1 MTSRPDAIVVGAG
14 IVGAACAHALSRHGL
29 RVTVVDEAFAGGGT
43 TAAGMGHIVVMDD
56 SDAQFAL
63 TSYSA
68 RLLDDLVA
76 SLPPAAEFQR
86 CGTLWVAEDE
96 AQLEAARGKQAYFE
110 GRGVRTELLD
120 AAALGEA
127 EPMLRRG
134 LAGGLRVPSDAVVYP
149 PAVAR
154 WLLDEAKVA
163 GAVLREGVRVDAV
176 LPRAVVTTAGRL
188 DAGVVINAAGAGAAR
203 LTPGLPVVPR
213 KGHLVITERAPGF
226 CRHQVVELGYLQS
239 AHTMSAAS
247 VAFNVQPRVTGQ
259 LLIGS
264 SRELVGWDAS
274 LNRALLSRMLERA
287 LRFMPGLARIPA
299 LRTWT
304 GFRPAT
310 PDKLPLVGAW
320 PAVDGLWIAA
330 GHEGLGITTALGT
343 GALLADLILGHP
355 TGIDPAPFAP
365 DRVLADAAVPP
376 LPEGEGAGG
385 EG

>member
-14 IVGAACAHALSRHGL
+14 IVGSACAYYLSRQGL
-29 RVTVVDEAFAGGGT
+29 QVTVVDEAFAGGGT

-68 RLLDDLVA
+68 RLLDGLTPELWP
-76 SLPPAAEFQR
+76 SAEFQR
-86 CGTLWVAEDE
+86 CGTLWVAEDD
-96 AQLEAARGKQAYFE
+96 AQLEVARGKQAYYE
-110 GRGVRTELLD
+110 SRGVRAELLD
-120 AAALGEA
+120 AAQLGNA
-127 EPMLRRG
+127 EPMLRHG

-154 WLLDEAKVA
+154 WLLGEAQRA
-163 GAVLREGVRVDAV
+163 GATLGEGVRVESI
-176 LPRAVVTTAGRL
+176 LPRAVMTTTGRL
-188 DAGVVINAAGAGAAR
+188 DADIVINAAGAGAAR
-203 LTPGLPVVPR
+203 LTPCLPVVPR
-213 KGHLVITERAPGF
+213 KGHLVITERAPAF
-226 CRHQVVELGYLQS
+226 CRHQVVELGYLHS

-274 LNRALLSRMLERA
+274 LNRGVLSRMLERA
-287 LRFMPGLARIPA
+287 LQFMPGLSRLSA
-299 LRTWT
+299 LRSWT

-310 PDKLPLVGAW
+310 PDKLPLIGAW

-343 GALLADLILGHP
+343 GAILADLILGRP
-355 TGIDPAPFAP
+355 TGIDPVPYAPS
-365 DRVLADAAVPP
+365 RVQPMVV
-376 LPEGEGAGG
+376 
-385 EG
+385 

>member
-1 MTSRPDAIVVGAG
+1 MTTRPEAIVVGAG
-14 IVGAACAHALSRHGL
+14 IVGAACAYALSRHDV

-68 RLLDDLVA
+68 HLLDGLVSA
-76 SLPPAAEFQR
+76 LPPNAEFQR

-96 AQLEAARGKQAYFE
+96 AQLEAAREKQAYFE
-110 GRGVRTELLD
+110 GRGVRAELLD

-127 EPMLRRG
+127 EPMLRGG

-154 WLLDEAKVA
+154 WLLGEAMRA
-163 GAVLREGVRVDAV
+163 GAILREGVRVESILPHAV
-176 LPRAVVTTAGRL
+176 MTTAGRL
-188 DAGVVINAAGAGAAR
+188 DADIVINAAGAGAAR
-203 LTPGLPVVPR
+203 LTPCLPVVPR

-274 LNRALLSRMLERA
+274 LNRSVLSRMLERA
-287 LRFMPGLARIPA
+287 LQFMPGLSRLSA

-310 PDKLPLVGAW
+310 PDKLPLIGAW

-343 GALLADLILGHP
+343 GALLADLILGRP
-355 TGIDPAPFAP
+355 TG
-365 DRVLADAAVPP
+365 LDAAPYSP
-376 LPEGEGAGG
+376 SRSQPEAA
-385 EG
+385 

>member
-1 MTSRPDAIVVGAG
+1 MTSRPEAIVVGAG
-14 IVGAACAHALSRHGL
+14 IVGAACAYALGRQGL

-63 TSYSA
+63 TAYSA
-68 RLLDDLVA
+68 RLLDGLA
-76 SLPPAAEFQR
+76 PALPSGAEFQR
-86 CGTLWVAEDE
+86 CGTIWVAEDE
-96 AQLEAARGKQAYFE
+96 AQLESARLKLAYFE
-110 GRGVRTELLD
+110 RRGVRAELLD
-120 AAALGEA
+120 AHALRDA
-127 EPMLRRG
+127 EPNLRHG

-154 WLLDEAKVA
+154 WLLDEARRD
-163 GAVLREGVRVDAV
+163 GAVLREGVRVDSIATQ
-176 LPRAVVTTAGRL
+176 AVVTTAGRM
-188 DAGVVINAAGAGAAR
+188 DADIVINAAGAAAAR
-203 LTPGLPVVPR
+203 LTPGLPVIPR
-213 KGHLVITERAPGF
+213 KGHLVITDRTPGF

-264 SRELVGWDAS
+264 SRELVGWDPS
-274 LNRALLSRMLERA
+274 LNRGVLSRMLERA
-287 LRFMPGLARIPA
+287 LRFMPGLSRISA

-310 PDKLPLVGAW
+310 PDKLPLIGAW
-320 PAVDGLWIAA
+320 PQVGGLWIAA

-343 GALLADLILGHP
+343 GALLADLILGRP
-355 TGIDPAPFAP
+355 TGIDPAPYSPSRAQP
-365 DRVLADAAVPP
+365 EAA
-376 LPEGEGAGG
+376 
-385 EG
+385 